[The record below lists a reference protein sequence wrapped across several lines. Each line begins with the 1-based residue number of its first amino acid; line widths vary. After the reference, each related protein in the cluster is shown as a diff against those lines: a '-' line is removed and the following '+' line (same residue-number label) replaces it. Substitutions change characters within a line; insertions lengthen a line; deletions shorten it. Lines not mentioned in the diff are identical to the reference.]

1 MYYLK
6 ANITKPLCCL
16 SAGIFKADGNWIHST
31 RVIDSFEIM
40 IGIHG
45 SIYMEQ
51 EGERFTLKEGE
62 VLLLLP
68 GRQHRGFACSEKG
81 TSFFWM
87 HFLCDSGYE
96 ILDAR
101 SAEES
106 IIQKQNNP
114 FMQSLD
120 AHILLPACFKPSGI
134 ERIQILYRQ
143 LLHIRE
149 AGYYAKTAENYL
161 LTSLLIE
168 LTQQAVQG
176 NERSSHE
183 DRDVKLTAILE
194 WVRIHLTTDLSLQTV
209 AHEFNYSRE
218 HLARFFKK
226 QMGMT
231 LREYIHKNRI
241 DRAKGLLCQSDAN
254 IREIA
259 HRLGFEDE
267 KYFMKLFKRYENM
280 SPGAYR
286 RAYYKTH
293 LNNQ

>member
-6 ANITKPLCCL
+6 ASIAGPLSCL
-16 SAGIFKADGNWIHST
+16 SAGIFKADGSWIHST

-45 SIYMEQ
+45 SIHMEQ
-51 EGERFTLKEGE
+51 EGERFTLHEGD

-68 GRQHRGFACSEKG
+68 GRQHGGFSYSEKG
-81 TSFFWM
+81 ASFFWM
-87 HFLCDSGYE
+87 HFLSDGGYE

-114 FMQSLD
+114 FIQSLND
-120 AHILLPACFKPSGI
+120 HILLPAYFKPSGI
-134 ERIQILYRQ
+134 ERVQILYKQ
-143 LLHIRE
+143 LLHVRE
-149 AGYYAKTAENYL
+149 AGYYTKMAEHYL

-168 LTQQAVQG
+168 LSQQAVQDK
-176 NERSSHE
+176 ERSSPE
-183 DRDVKLTAILE
+183 NRDVRLDTILE
-194 WVRIHLTTDLSLQTV
+194 WIRVHLTTDLSLQRA
-209 AHEFNYSRE
+209 AHEFNYTKE

-226 QMGMT
+226 RMGMT
-231 LREYIHKNRI
+231 MQAYIHKNRI
-241 DRAKGLLCQSDAN
+241 DRAKGLLCQSDAS

-259 HRLGFEDE
+259 HELGFEDE

-293 LNNQ
+293 LNN

>member
-6 ANITKPLCCL
+6 ASIAKPLSCL
-16 SAGIFKADGNWIHST
+16 SAGIFKADASWIHST
-31 RVIDSFEIM
+31 RVIDSFEVM

-45 SIYMEQ
+45 SIHMEQ
-51 EGERFTLKEGE
+51 EGERFTLKEGDM
-62 VLLLLP
+62 LLLLP
-68 GRQHRGFACSEKG
+68 GRQHRGFDYSEKG

-87 HFLCDSGYE
+87 HFLCGGGYE
-96 ILDAR
+96 LLDPR

-120 AHILLPACFKPSGI
+120 SHILLPAWFRPSGI
-134 ERIQILYRQ
+134 ERVQILYRQ
-143 LLHIRE
+143 LLHVRE
-149 AGYYAKTAENYL
+149 AGYYTKMAEDYL

-168 LTQQAVQG
+168 LAQQTVQG
-176 NERSSHE
+176 RERNLLE
-183 DRDVKLTAILE
+183 NGDDRLNAILE
-194 WVRIHLTTDLSLQTV
+194 WIRVHLTSDLSLQK
-209 AHEFNYSRE
+209 AAYEFNYTKE

-226 QMGMT
+226 RMGMT
-231 LREYIHKNRI
+231 MQEYIHKNRI
-241 DRAKGLLCQSDAN
+241 DRAKGMLCQSDDS

-259 HRLGFEDE
+259 HKLGFEDE

>member
-1 MYYLK
+1 
-6 ANITKPLCCL
+6 
-16 SAGIFKADGNWIHST
+16 
-31 RVIDSFEIM
+31 
-40 IGIHG
+40 
-45 SIYMEQ
+45 
-51 EGERFTLKEGE
+51 
-62 VLLLLP
+62 
-68 GRQHRGFACSEKG
+68 
-81 TSFFWM
+81 
-87 HFLCDSGYE
+87 
-96 ILDAR
+96 
-101 SAEES
+101 
-106 IIQKQNNP
+106 
-114 FMQSLD
+114 
-120 AHILLPACFKPSGI
+120 
-134 ERIQILYRQ
+134 
-143 LLHIRE
+143 
-149 AGYYAKTAENYL
+149 
-161 LTSLLIE
+161 LIE